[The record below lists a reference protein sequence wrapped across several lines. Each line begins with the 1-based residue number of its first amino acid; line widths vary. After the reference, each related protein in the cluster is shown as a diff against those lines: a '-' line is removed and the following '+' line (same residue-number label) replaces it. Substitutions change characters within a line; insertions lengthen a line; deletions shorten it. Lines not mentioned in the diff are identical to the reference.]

1 MVQLYPDMKSSVVI
15 VSNRLP
21 FSVKKNA
28 EGKLEY
34 FPSVGGLATGLAS
47 YANDKRNKWI
57 GWPGIPSDHLSEREK
72 AAITKEL
79 RQHNCYPVFLKQR
92 QLDAYYNG
100 YSNSI
105 LWPLFH
111 DLPVNF
117 DHHDRYW
124 RAYRAVNRA
133 FAEEVLALTEP
144 DSTIWIHDYQ
154 LLTLPALLRRAR
166 PKAKIGFFLHIP
178 FPAADKLSGLPS
190 VKPLLD
196 GMLGA
201 DLMGF
206 HTPSYVA
213 NFLEVCNQYTRELVQ
228 DHTVIL
234 RDRVVRVTDFP
245 ISIDYEKFAAA
256 REQESVQKEVAAL
269 RKKYGDRK
277 VILTVDRLD
286 PTKGLAERLQAYYDF
301 LKQNERFRGRVVMV
315 MLAVPSRTEID
326 EYRQL
331 KERVEGLVAAIRTD
345 FGTKEWDPIDYQF
358 TSLPFESV
366 SALYQVAD
374 IAFIAPLRDGMNLVA
389 KEFIASKKQRN
400 GVLILSETAGA
411 AEELTD
417 ALMVNPS
424 KPATLV
430 RALTR
435 AVTMPSDELTKRLTK
450 MQRHVATHTVQKW
463 AGSFMQNLQQPIAKT
478 PHITRALETGREQDM
493 LDVYRR
499 ARHPLL
505 LFDYDGV
512 LSPHVTDA
520 SKAKPS
526 ASVRNLLERI
536 ATNGRAHVAIL
547 SGRSKVD
554 LAAWLGD
561 LPLTLVGEHGAVS
574 RPAGRKRWQH
584 DFKPHAAWQD
594 EALPILEKYAELT
607 PGAYVE
613 SKEYSLVWHYRAA
626 STYYAQKHLVVLRR
640 LLRPLARRHS
650 LELQNGSKILEIRPS
665 GIDKGT
671 AARKLI
677 TPETDFILAIG
688 DDITDEDTFEALPVT
703 AYTIKV
709 GSGRTAA
716 RYRLASIE
724 SVTALL
730 KRLAK

>member
-1 MVQLYPDMKSSVVI
+1 MKSSVVI

-21 FSVKKNA
+21 VSVKKTV
-28 EGKLEY
+28 EGQLEY
-34 FPSVGGLATGLAS
+34 FPSIGGLATGLAS
-47 YANDKRNKWI
+47 YAEDKRNKWI
-57 GWPGIPSDHLSEREK
+57 GWPGIPSDKLSEREK
-72 AAITKEL
+72 VDITQEL
-79 RQHNCYPVFLKQR
+79 LKHNCYPIFLKQK

-124 RAYRAVNRA
+124 RAYKAANRT
-133 FAEEVLALTEP
+133 FADEVLALTEP

-154 LLTLPALLRRAR
+154 LLTLPLLLRQAR
-166 PKAKIGFFLHIP
+166 PAAKIGFFLHIP
-178 FPAADKLSGLPS
+178 FPAADKLGDLPS

-206 HTPSYVA
+206 HTPSYVN
-213 NFLEVCNQYTRELVQ
+213 NFLEVCGQYTRELVQ

-256 REQESVQKEVAAL
+256 REQKSVQKEAAAL
-269 RKKYGDRK
+269 RRKYKDRK
-277 VILTVDRLD
+277 IILTVDRLD

-301 LKQNERFRGRVVMV
+301 LKQNERFRGTVVMV

-331 KERVEGLVAAIRTD
+331 KERVEGLVAAIRRD
-345 FGTKEWDPIDYQF
+345 FGTNTWDPIDYRF

-366 SALYQVAD
+366 AALYQVAD

-389 KEFIASKKQRN
+389 KEYIASKRGQN

-417 ALMVNPS
+417 ALMVNPG

-435 AVTMPSDELTKRLTK
+435 AVTMPSEELTKRLTK
-450 MQRHVATHTVQKW
+450 MQRHVRTHTVQKW
-463 AGSFMQNLQQPIAKT
+463 AGSFMQNLQQPISGT
-478 PHITRALETGREQDM
+478 PHLTRTLTTAREQDM
-493 LDVYRR
+493 MDVYRR
-499 ARHPLL
+499 AKNPLL

-512 LSPHVTDA
+512 LAPLVSDA

-526 ASVRNLLERI
+526 VSIRNQLERI
-536 ATNGRAHVAIL
+536 ANSGRAQVVIL

-554 LAAWLGD
+554 LGAWLGD
-561 LPLTLVGEHGAVS
+561 IPLTLVGEHGAVI
-574 RPAGRKRWQH
+574 RPAGYKRWQH
-584 DFKPHAAWQD
+584 EYKPHAAWQD

-607 PGAYVE
+607 PGASVE

-640 LLRPLARRHS
+640 LLRPIARRHD
-650 LELQNGSKILEIRPS
+650 LEIQHGSKILEIRPK
-665 GIDKGT
+665 GIDKGS
-671 AARKLI
+671 AARKLL

-688 DDITDEDTFEALPVT
+688 DDVTDEDTFAALPAS

-709 GSGRTAA
+709 GRSRTEA
-716 RYRLASIE
+716 RYRVPSTD
-724 SVTALL
+724 SVHALL